1 MKIGSKLYMA
11 LVFAL
16 LYAPIVVLI
25 VFSFNSSNS
34 MAVFEGFS
42 LKWYKELFSNDAA
55 ITALINSL
63 ILALSSAVIST
74 ILGTVAAVGIHKMR
88 SRYIKSAVMNV
99 TNVPMMNPDIVT
111 GISMMLLFAL
121 CGTLIGN
128 GILGFWTLLIAHIT
142 FNLPYVILS
151 VMPKLKQMDS
161 HLPEAAMD
169 LGCTPL
175 QAFFKVEL
183 HEILPGIFSGLLM
196 AFTLSLDDFVISY
209 FCAGNTFQTL
219 PIYIYSQ
226 TKKRVTP
233 DMNALCAIIFV
244 TILILLLVRN
254 FAADRQS
261 KKTAKREVITDFLK
275 EKRN

>member
-11 LVFAL
+11 LVFLL
-16 LYAPIVVLI
+16 LYSPIVVLI

-42 LKWYKELFSNDAA
+42 LKWYKELFNNDAA
-55 ITALINSL
+55 ISALLNSL
-63 ILALSSAVIST
+63 ILAFSSAIIST

-88 SRYIKSAVMNV
+88 SKYVKSVVMNV
-99 TNVPMMNPDIVT
+99 TNIPMMNPDIVT

-121 CGTLIGN
+121 CGTLIGF

-142 FNLPYVILS
+142 FNIPYVILS
-151 VMPKLKQMDS
+151 VMPKLKQMDPR
-161 HLPEAAMD
+161 LPEAAMD

-175 QAFFKVEL
+175 QAFFKVEF

-219 PIYIYSQ
+219 PIFIYSQ

-233 DMNALCAIIFV
+233 DMNALCAIIFI
-244 TILILLLVRN
+244 TILVLLLVRN
-254 FAADRQS
+254 FATDRQLGKNS
-261 KKTAKREVITDFLK
+261 RRK
-275 EKRN
+275 ERN

>member
-1 MKIGSKLYMA
+1 MKIISRLYIA
-11 LVFAL
+11 LIIFF
-16 LYAPIVVLI
+16 LYAPLAVMV

-42 LKWYKELFSNDAA
+42 LKWYKELFNNDAA
-55 ITALINSL
+55 ISALLNSL
-63 ILALSSAVIST
+63 ILAFSSAIIST

-88 SRYIKSAVMNV
+88 SKYVKSVVTNV
-99 TNVPMMNPDIVT
+99 TNIPMMNPDIVT

-121 CGTLIGN
+121 CGTLIGF

-142 FNLPYVILS
+142 FNIPYVILS
-151 VMPKLKQMDS
+151 VMPKLKQMDPR
-161 HLPEAAMD
+161 LPEAAMD

-175 QAFFKVEL
+175 QAFFKVEF

-219 PIYIYSQ
+219 PIFIYSQ

-233 DMNALCAIIFV
+233 DMNALCAIIFI
-244 TILILLLVRN
+244 TILVLLLVRN
-254 FAADRQS
+254 FATDRQLGKNS
-261 KKTAKREVITDFLK
+261 RRKA
-275 EKRN
+275 RN

>member
-1 MKIGSKLYMA
+1 MTLVTYLPILVVAVYSFNESKL
-11 LVFAL
+11 
-16 LYAPIVVLI
+16 
-25 VFSFNSSNS
+25 SSIWG
-34 MAVFEGFS
+34 GFS
-42 LKWYKELFSNDAA
+42 LKWYKELFSNEAA
-55 ITALINSL
+55 ITALMNSL
-63 ILALSSAVIST
+63 ILALSSALIST
-74 ILGTVAAVGIHKMR
+74 FFGTVAAVGIHKMR
-88 SRYIKSAVMNV
+88 SRYVKSAVMNV

-151 VMPKLKQMDS
+151 VMPNLKQMDPR
-161 HLPEAAMD
+161 LPEAAMD

-261 KKTAKREVITDFLK
+261 KRPARKGSH
-275 EKRN
+275 N

>member
-11 LVFAL
+11 LVFTL
-16 LYAPIVVLI
+16 LYAPIVILI
-25 VFSFNSSNS
+25 FFSFNSSNS

-42 LKWYKELFSNDAA
+42 LKWYKELFGNDSA
-55 ITALINSL
+55 INALINSL
-63 ILALSSAVIST
+63 VLALSSSVIST
-74 ILGTVAAVGIHKMR
+74 ILGTLAAVGIYKMR
-88 SRYIKSAVMNV
+88 SKHLKSTVMNV
-99 TNVPMMNPDIVT
+99 TNIPMMNPDIVT
-111 GISMMLLFAL
+111 GVSMMLLFAF

-128 GILGFWTLLIAHIT
+128 SILGFGTLLISHIT

-151 VMPKLKQMDS
+151 VLPKLKQMDK

-175 QAFFKVEL
+175 QAFFKVEI
-183 HEILPGIFSGLLM
+183 HEIFPGILSGLLM

-209 FCAGNTFQTL
+209 FCAGSSFQTL

-233 DMNALCAIIFV
+233 DMNALCAIIFI

-254 FAADRQS
+254 FVADRQNG
-261 KKTAKREVITDFLK
+261 KPA
-275 EKRN
+275 EKRRQK

>member
-11 LVFAL
+11 LVFLL
-16 LYAPIVVLI
+16 LYSPIVVLI

-42 LKWYKELFSNDAA
+42 LKWYKELFNNDAA
-55 ITALINSL
+55 ISALLNSL
-63 ILALSSAVIST
+63 ILAFSSAIIST

-88 SRYIKSAVMNV
+88 SKYVKSVVMNV
-99 TNVPMMNPDIVT
+99 TNIPMMNPDIVT

-121 CGTLIGN
+121 CGTLIGF

-142 FNLPYVILS
+142 FNIPYVILS
-151 VMPKLKQMDS
+151 VMPKLKQMDPR
-161 HLPEAAMD
+161 LPEAAMD

-175 QAFFKVEL
+175 QAFFKVEF

-219 PIYIYSQ
+219 PIFIYSQ

-233 DMNALCAIIFV
+233 DMNALCAIIYI
-244 TILILLLVRN
+244 TILVLLLVRN
-254 FAADRQS
+254 FATDRQLGKNS
-261 KKTAKREVITDFLK
+261 RRK
-275 EKRN
+275 ERN